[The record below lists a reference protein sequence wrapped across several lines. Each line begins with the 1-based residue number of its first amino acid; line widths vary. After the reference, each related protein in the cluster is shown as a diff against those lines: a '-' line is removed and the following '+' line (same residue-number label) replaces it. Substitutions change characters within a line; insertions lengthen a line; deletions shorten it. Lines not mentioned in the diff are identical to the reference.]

1 MTTATLRGRAS
12 EAEPAL
18 DADRQPRDAS
28 VIDRVKAYVTLTK
41 PRIILLLL
49 VTTVPAM
56 VLAEGSMP
64 SGWLILA
71 TLLGGSLAAG
81 GANAVNC
88 YVDRDIDLKMD
99 RTASRP
105 IPSGAVSAGGA
116 LIFGLALGLAGFAFL
131 ATTVNLLTA
140 LLATGALGFYVLV
153 YTLVLKRHT
162 SLNIVIGGAAG
173 AVPVLCGWA
182 AVTGSLGW
190 PAVVLFLIVFLWTP
204 PHFWALAI
212 KYTEDYRAAG
222 VPMLPVTRGVK
233 GTARSILIYAAQMI
247 VATLILVPVSG
258 MGIIYLVAAL
268 ALGALFMSRALQLFR
283 NETVESAMKLFTYSI
298 TYLFVLFVA
307 IAADVIVR
315 NFGA

>member
-1 MTTATLRGRAS
+1 MRGRAS